1 MARAPSRPRPPRAP
15 TYAESRPLKPDELA
29 RLGYSPTSGRRVART
44 VKRVTKT
51 TKTWSERRT
60 VQAGKGGMTKEAY
73 TKEVESGR
81 RAYADAAT
89 AERQRQARQARE
101 LKQDFPGI
109 TRAERQAIYA
119 GSCPAGRATGRA
131 FASQGL
137 NGGKSLSSARW
148 SASSIA
154 RRNAPPLSRADGG
167 ERRAPSS
174 VFTDRLK

>member
-1 MARAPSRPRPPRAP
+1 MARAPSRPRLPRAP

-44 VKRVTKT
+44 VKRITKT
-51 TKTWSERRT
+51 TKTWSERQT

-119 GSCPAGRATGRA
+119 GYRRGQEGGRPLTRQEYELLQKAAERVDPDDDPTGALKQAMGYPIAA
-131 FASQGL
+131 FPFMRVA
-137 NGGKSLSSARW
+137 
-148 SASSIA
+148 
-154 RRNAPPLSRADGG
+154 
-167 ERRAPSS
+167 
-174 VFTDRLK
+174 

>member
-1 MARAPSRPRPPRAP
+1 MARALSRPRPLRAP
-15 TYAESRPLKPDELA
+15 TYAESRPLKPDELT

-51 TKTWSERRT
+51 TKTWSERQT
-60 VQAGKGGMTKEAY
+60 VQVGKGGMTKEAY
-73 TKEVESGR
+73 AKEVESGR
-81 RAYADAAT
+81 SAYADAAT
-89 AERQRQARQARE
+89 AARPRQARE

-154 RRNAPPLSRADGG
+154 RRNAPPLSRADGE
-167 ERRAPSS
+167 ERRAQSS

>member
-29 RLGYSPTSGRRVART
+29 RLGYSPTSGRRVPRT
-44 VKRVTKT
+44 VKRITKA
-51 TKTWSERRT
+51 TKTWSERQT
-60 VQAGKGGMTKEAY
+60 VQRGKGGMTKEAF

-89 AERQRQARQARE
+89 AKRQQQARQARD

-119 GSCPAGRATGRA
+119 GYRRGQEGGHPLTKREYELLQKATQRVDPDDDPTGKLKQAMGYPIAA
-131 FASQGL
+131 FPFMRVA
-137 NGGKSLSSARW
+137 
-148 SASSIA
+148 
-154 RRNAPPLSRADGG
+154 
-167 ERRAPSS
+167 
-174 VFTDRLK
+174 

>member
-1 MARAPSRPRPPRAP
+1 MARAPSRPQLPRAP

-51 TKTWSERRT
+51 TKTWSQRQT

-119 GSCPAGRATGRA
+119 GYRRGQDGGRPLTKREYQLLQRTADRVGPDDDPTGRLKQAMGYPIAA
-131 FASQGL
+131 FPFMRVA
-137 NGGKSLSSARW
+137 
-148 SASSIA
+148 
-154 RRNAPPLSRADGG
+154 
-167 ERRAPSS
+167 
-174 VFTDRLK
+174 

>member
-15 TYAESRPLKPDELA
+15 TYAESRPLKPDELT

-51 TKTWSERRT
+51 TKTWSERQT

-119 GSCPAGRATGRA
+119 GYRRGQDGGRPLTKREYELLQRATRRVDPDGDPTGNLKQAMGYPTAA
-131 FASQGL
+131 FPFMRVA
-137 NGGKSLSSARW
+137 
-148 SASSIA
+148 
-154 RRNAPPLSRADGG
+154 
-167 ERRAPSS
+167 
-174 VFTDRLK
+174 

>member
-1 MARAPSRPRPPRAP
+1 MARSPSRPRAPRAP
-15 TYAESRPLKPDELA
+15 TYAESRPLKPDELT

-44 VKRVTKT
+44 VKRITKS

-81 RAYADAAT
+81 RAYADGAT

-101 LKQDFPGI
+101 LQQDFPGI

-119 GSCPAGRATGRA
+119 GYRRGQDGGRPLTKREYELLQRAT
-131 FASQGL
+131 
-137 NGGKSLSSARW
+137 
-148 SASSIA
+148 
-154 RRNAPPLSRADGG
+154 RRVDPDDDPTG
-167 ERRAPSS
+167 
-174 VFTDRLK
+174 RLKQAMGYPIAAFPFMRVA

>member
-1 MARAPSRPRPPRAP
+1 MARAPSRPRLPRAP

-51 TKTWSERRT
+51 TKTWSERQT

-89 AERQRQARQARE
+89 AKRQQQARQARE
-101 LKQDFPGI
+101 LL
-109 TRAERQAIYA
+109 A
-119 GSCPAGRATGRA
+119 G
-131 FASQGL
+131 
-137 NGGKSLSSARW
+137 
-148 SASSIA
+148 
-154 RRNAPPLSRADGG
+154 LSRNNPRGAPSDLRRLPPRTR
-167 ERRAPSS
+167 RRASA
-174 VFTDRLK
+174 DEAGI